1 MVLMSKW
8 MNGVYFWVYERAMH
22 RQILG
27 SLDKEKGDSRRK
39 EKYKRRKKSF
49 LELWIFDGNCAKFF
63 V

>member
-1 MVLMSKW
+1 
-8 MNGVYFWVYERAMH
+8 MH